1 MRPFVNSAEMWPSPS
16 APRLRVCFEDNH
28 CLAVIKPAGVLTMGD
43 HTGDVSMVELA
54 REQFVKFGLMLC
66 AVISLATTAAIV
78 YVLVTE
84 AVRFFREVSPID
96 FAFGTEWTPQFDPP
110 AFGVLPLLCGTFS
123 IAVIGA
129 LIGLP
134 IGLLAAI
141 YLEEYGRDS
150 KFKRV
155 IQINLS
161 NLAGVPSI
169 VYGILGLTA
178 FVRLFGLIP
187 AGLKS
192 VSFTCTLLPA
202 LTLTIPLPLGSTII
216 TGALTLGLLVLPV
229 IIVAA
234 QEALRAVPSSIRTAS
249 YALGATQWQT
259 IRHQVLPASLPGIST
274 GVILALSRAMGES
287 APLIM
292 VGALTSI
299 SFCPGKIESVGQ
311 LFSNPQG
318 ALQAP
323 FDSFTALPIQIFNWS
338 TRPEAEFQHV
348 AAAGILVLL
357 TVLLCLNTA
366 AIVIR
371 QRFQKCTRW

>member
-1 MRPFVNSAEMWPSPS
+1 MSVAAGLPSRS
-16 APRLRVCFEDNH
+16 APPLQAATLASQELVRRHRIGKLFEWTCFGSTWFGIAVLGVL
-28 CLAVIKPAGVLTMGD
+28 LAGIAWKATGWLTWDFLTHYHSTKPAKAGILAGLWGSIWLICLTAMFAVPVGVG
-43 HTGDVSMVELA
+43 
-54 REQFVKFGLMLC
+54 
-66 AVISLATTAAIV
+66 
-78 YVLVTE
+78 
-84 AVRFFREVSPID
+84 
-96 FAFGTEWTPQFDPP
+96 
-110 AFGVLPLLCGTFS
+110 
-123 IAVIGA
+123 
-129 LIGLP
+129 
-134 IGLLAAI
+134 AAI

-150 KFKRV
+150 KLKRI

-178 FVRLFGLIP
+178 FVRLFGMIP

-192 VSFTCTLLPA
+192 VTFKCTLLPA
-202 LTLTIPLPLGSTII
+202 IKVTIPLPLGPTII
-216 TGALTLGLLVLPV
+216 SGALTLGLLVLPV

-259 IRHQVLPASLPGIST
+259 IRHQVLPAAMPGIST

-292 VGALTSI
+292 IGALTSI
-299 SFCPGKIESVGQ
+299 SYCPGKLESVGQ
-311 LFSNPQG
+311 LFSNPAG
-318 ALQAP
+318 ALEAP
-323 FDSFTALPIQIFNWS
+323 FDSFTALPIQIYNWS

-357 TVLLCLNTA
+357 TLLLCLNTA
-366 AIVIR
+366 AILIR
-371 QRFQKCTRW
+371 QRFHKHSRW

>member
-1 MRPFVNSAEMWPSPS
+1 MSVPSNINAQANGAAS
-16 APRLRVCFEDNH
+16 APRLTGGN
-28 CLAVIKPAGVLTMGD
+28 GVPKGLTP
-43 HTGDVSMVELA
+43 HRSPVVSTELA
-54 REQFVKFGLMLC
+54 RRHRIGKLFEWTCFGSTWFGI
-66 AVISLATTAAIV
+66 AVLGVLLIGVLWKATGWLTWDFLTHYHSPKPDKSGILAGLWGSVWLISLTG
-78 YVLVTE
+78 LF
-84 AVRFFREVSPID
+84 AVPV
-96 FAFGTEWTPQFDPP
+96 
-110 AFGVLPLLCGTFS
+110 GVG
-123 IAVIGA
+123 
-129 LIGLP
+129 
-134 IGLLAAI
+134 AAI

-150 KFKRV
+150 KLKRI

-178 FVRLFGLIP
+178 FVRLFGMIP

-192 VSFTCTLLPA
+192 VTFTCTLLPV
-202 LTLTIPLPLGSTII
+202 LKVTIPLPLGPTII
-216 TGALTLGLLVLPV
+216 SGALTLGLLVLPV

-259 IRHQVLPASLPGIST
+259 IRHQVLPSAMPGIST

-299 SFCPGKIESVGQ
+299 SFCPGNIESVGQ
-311 LFSNPQG
+311 VFSNPSG
-318 ALQAP
+318 VLQAP
-323 FDSFTALPIQIFNWS
+323 FDSFTALPIQIYNWS
-338 TRPEAEFQHV
+338 TLPKEEFQHV

-366 AIVIR
+366 AILIR
-371 QRFQKCTRW
+371 QRFQKNTKW

>member
-1 MRPFVNSAEMWPSPS
+1 MSVATSMPSPS
-16 APRLRVCFEDNH
+16 APMPSQRFAELASPELLRRHRIGKLFEWTCFGSTWFGIAV
-28 CLAVIKPAGVLTMGD
+28 LAILLLGIIWKASGWLTWDFLSNYHSPAAARAGILAGLWGSVWLIVLTA
-43 HTGDVSMVELA
+43 L
-54 REQFVKFGLMLC
+54 F
-66 AVISLATTAAIV
+66 AVPV
-78 YVLVTE
+78 
-84 AVRFFREVSPID
+84 
-96 FAFGTEWTPQFDPP
+96 
-110 AFGVLPLLCGTFS
+110 GVG
-123 IAVIGA
+123 
-129 LIGLP
+129 
-134 IGLLAAI
+134 AAI

-150 KFKRV
+150 KLKRI

-178 FVRLFGLIP
+178 FVRMFGVIP
-187 AGLKS
+187 TAIKS
-192 VSFTCTLLPA
+192 VSFKCTLLPA
-202 LTLTIPLPLGSTII
+202 LKVTIPLPLGPTII
-216 TGALTLGLLVLPV
+216 SGALTLGLLVLPV

-234 QEALRAVPSSIRTAS
+234 QEALRSVPSSIRTAS

-259 IRHQVLPASLPGIST
+259 IRHQVLPAAMPGIST

-292 VGALTSI
+292 VGALTSA
-299 SFCPGKIESVGQ
+299 SFCPGGIESVGQ
-311 LFSNPQG
+311 IFSKPQG
-318 ALQAP
+318 ALQVP

-357 TVLLCLNTA
+357 IVLLCLNTA

-371 QRFQKCTRW
+371 QRFQKRTRW